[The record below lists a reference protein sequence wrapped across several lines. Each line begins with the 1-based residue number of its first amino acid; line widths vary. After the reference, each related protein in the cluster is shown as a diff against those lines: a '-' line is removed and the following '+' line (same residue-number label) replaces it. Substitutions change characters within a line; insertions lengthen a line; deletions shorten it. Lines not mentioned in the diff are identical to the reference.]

1 MLGSADFDIIILSTD
16 RYSVYQLLRFR
27 HSCLRSVF
35 FYFYFLLER
44 GRLYC
49 IEVHNIPRYH
59 FQDFS
64 SFSASMTKPPFPPFP
79 NHSAG
84 SICQRGGIRTF
95 VAKSKPTRVETYIFF
110 FTERHRNYF
119 VQPAP
124 PDSPEIATSQPRLL
138 QLQRCLCTSPHIS
151 HTILLISCHGNKK
164 PRQHKTSQRN
174 AAKSNEKKKRR
185 K

>member
-110 FTERHRNYF
+110 LQNGTETISYNQPLRTARKLPPVSLVSCNYSAVF
-119 VQPAP
+119 ALP
-124 PDSPEIATSQPRLL
+124 PIF
-138 QLQRCLCTSPHIS
+138 
-151 HTILLISCHGNKK
+151 LI
-164 PRQHKTSQRN
+164 QFF
-174 AAKSNEKKKRR
+174 
-185 K
+185 